1 MRQNNSRITYN
12 DSDLY
17 SEMIK
22 VVSWLVIIIQKLIKD
37 NTFCKINTRFIL

>member
-1 MRQNNSRITYN
+1 MRQNNSHTTYN

-22 VVSWLVIIIQKLIKD
+22 VVSRLVVQYKISIKD